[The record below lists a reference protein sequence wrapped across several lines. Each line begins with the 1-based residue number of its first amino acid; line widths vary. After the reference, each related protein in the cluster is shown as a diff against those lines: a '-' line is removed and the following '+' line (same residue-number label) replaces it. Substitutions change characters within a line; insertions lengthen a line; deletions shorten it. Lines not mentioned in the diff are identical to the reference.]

1 MILVITLSVCSMQA
15 GLKEDLTRLEG
26 HLVPDWRLL
35 AQVRPRSVQA
45 GRGVPVFQAPVSTQP
60 AAVAPAT
67 ETCHTIVA
75 ALLHQVKAL
84 R

>member
-45 GRGVPVFQAPVSTQP
+45 GRGVPVFQDPVSTLA
-60 AAVAPAT
+60 AAVAPT
-67 ETCHTIVA
+67 VA
-75 ALLHQVKAL
+75 ARLAIAALTRQVKAL
-84 R
+84 